1 MDTLLEVVRHPFRVL
16 LLIFGVG
23 LKCTFFFARF
33 PYSLSIPRTVMI
45 YTLDIFVSHSSLFF
59 VVAILDAFLCLFVCL
74 IDCFLSP
81 FILLFVL
88 SLLLLI

>member
-45 YTLDIFVSHSSLFF
+45 YTLDIFVSHLSLFF
-59 VVAILDAFLCLFVCL
+59 VVAIFDAFLCLFVVSL
-74 IDCFLSP
+74 RL
-81 FILLFVL
+81 LLFVL
-88 SLLLLI
+88 SLVLI